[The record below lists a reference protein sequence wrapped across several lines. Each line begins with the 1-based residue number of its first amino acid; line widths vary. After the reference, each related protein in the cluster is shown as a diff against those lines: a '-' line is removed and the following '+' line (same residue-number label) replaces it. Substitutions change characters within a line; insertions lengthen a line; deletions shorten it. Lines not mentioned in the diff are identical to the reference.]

1 MNAQLVA
8 IAQRI
13 RELREILEM
22 SPQHVAEKVGIPLEQ
37 YQSYEDATADIPI
50 SVLYAV
56 AGVLGVDATV
66 LMTGEAP
73 RMSAYTLVRK
83 GQGVSVERYKE
94 YKFSALAFNYIDRD
108 MEPMI
113 VDLDVKDTAPELVVH
128 RGQEFNYVLKGTV
141 RVRIGAH
148 QFDLAVGDSIYF
160 DPRIPHG
167 QMAVGGPAQ
176 FLTVINE

>member
-1 MNAQLVA
+1 MNTQLMA

-22 SPQHVAEKVGIPLEQ
+22 SAQQVAEKMGISLAE

-50 SVLYAV
+50 SMLYNV
-56 AGVLGVDATV
+56 AGVLGVDPTV

-128 RGQEFNYVLKGTV
+128 GGQEFNYVLKGTV
-141 RVRIGAH
+141 RVMIGPH
-148 QFDLAVGDSIYF
+148 EFDLEEGDSIYF
-160 DPRIPHG
+160 DPHVPHG